1 MNNVARVIKVGMADL
16 QVAKAPDRLVTVG
29 LGSCVAVCIY
39 DPTAKVAGLA
49 HVMLPSSELARGE
62 AVNVGKYADT
72 AIPALLARMEAWGG
86 HRRRFVAKLA
96 GGAQMFAIAAAGNPA
111 LRIGERNVLACK
123 ALLAEHGIPVVAED
137 TGGSSGRTV
146 EFDSET
152 GKLVIRTVQKGIKEV

>member
-62 AVNVGKYADT
+62 AVNV
-72 AIPALLARMEAWGG
+72 
-86 HRRRFVAKLA
+86 
-96 GGAQMFAIAAAGNPA
+96 
-111 LRIGERNVLACK
+111 
-123 ALLAEHGIPVVAED
+123 
-137 TGGSSGRTV
+137 
-146 EFDSET
+146 
-152 GKLVIRTVQKGIKEV
+152 